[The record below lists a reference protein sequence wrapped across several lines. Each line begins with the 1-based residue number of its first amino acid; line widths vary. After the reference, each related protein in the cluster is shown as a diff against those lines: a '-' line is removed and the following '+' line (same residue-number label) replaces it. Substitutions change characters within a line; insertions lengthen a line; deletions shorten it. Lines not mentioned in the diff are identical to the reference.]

1 MSEVIGRKMVKTRK
15 SHVCFGCGREL
26 PPGSRMESRFVV
38 DGKPW
43 SCYLCQTC
51 LPVESELYPTWN
63 EYCFGELRERALAI
77 EATEKIAPCCG
88 CS

>member
-15 SHVCFGCGREL
+15 SHVCFGCGREF
-26 PPGSRMESRFVV
+26 PPGSRMESSFVV

-51 LPVESELYPTWN
+51 LTVESELYPTWN

-77 EATEKIAPCCG
+77 EATEKRAPCCG
-88 CS
+88 WS